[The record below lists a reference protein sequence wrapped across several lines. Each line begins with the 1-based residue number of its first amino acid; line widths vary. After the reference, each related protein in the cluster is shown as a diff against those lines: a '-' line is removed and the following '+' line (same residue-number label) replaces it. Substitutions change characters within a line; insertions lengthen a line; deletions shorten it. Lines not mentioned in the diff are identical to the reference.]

1 MSVRNFTSI
10 LHTLPSNHSIALVP
24 PISLMTTIKTL
35 YYQHYDADHS
45 LDVPAEAYGGW
56 KSGDVDIDLSRMALV
71 VMHAWDP
78 GTLETHN
85 AWWRSVEYLPRA
97 KKILEEVFPPLL
109 SAVRSS
115 PMRVFHVWSG
125 REKCYASSNE
135 HRTLDIGH
143 RTLDMGHG
151 TLDIGHRALDIGHR
165 TLDIDV
171 RGTPSQTRSPIPNPR
186 SLTMWRSDHVFV
198 GRHNVDGVNR
208 CLDELDIA
216 PQAMPKQ
223 GEAIAV
229 NGDQL
234 HALCLEH
241 DIDHLIYVGF
251 AINWCLLMSPGGMVD
266 MSRYGIICST
276 ISEAVTAVEN
286 KETAR
291 EEREKQQ
298 ALWRVSLEFGFV
310 FPLRELFA
318 AINSD

>member
-10 LHTLPSNHSIALVP
+10 LNTLPSNHSIALVP

-109 SAVRSS
+109 GAVRSS
-115 PMRVFHVWSG
+115 PMQVFHVWSG
-125 REKCYASSNE
+125 RENCYASSKE
-135 HRTLDIGH
+135 
-143 RTLDMGHG
+143 
-151 TLDIGHRALDIGHR
+151 HRALSND
-165 TLDIDV
+165 D
-171 RGTPSQTRSPIPNPR
+171 RGAPSQTRSPIPNPR
-186 SLTMWRSDHVFV
+186 LLTTWRSDHVFV
-198 GRHNVDGVNR
+198 GRHNVDEVNR

-223 GEAIAV
+223 GESIAV
-229 NGDQL
+229 NGQQL

-276 ISEAVTAVEN
+276 IPEAVTAVEN

-291 EEREKQQ
+291 EKREKQQ

-310 FPLRELFA
+310 LPLTELFA
-318 AINSD
+318 AINRE

>member
-1 MSVRNFTSI
+1 
-10 LHTLPSNHSIALVP
+10 
-24 PISLMTTIKTL
+24 MTTIKTL

-56 KSGDVDIDLSRMALV
+56 KTGDVDIDLSRMALV

-115 PMRVFHVWSG
+115 PMHVFHVWSG
-125 REKCYASSNE
+125 RENCYASSKE
-135 HRTLDIGH
+135 
-143 RTLDMGHG
+143 
-151 TLDIGHRALDIGHR
+151 HRALSND
-165 TLDIDV
+165 D
-171 RGTPSQTRSPIPNPR
+171 RGTPYQTRSPIPDPR
-186 SLTMWRSDHVFV
+186 SLATWRSDHVFV
-198 GRHNVDGVNR
+198 GRHNVDEVNR

-229 NGDQL
+229 NGEQL

-241 DIDHLIYVGF
+241 DIDHLVYVGF

-310 FPLRELFA
+310 LPLRELFA
-318 AINSD
+318 AINRE